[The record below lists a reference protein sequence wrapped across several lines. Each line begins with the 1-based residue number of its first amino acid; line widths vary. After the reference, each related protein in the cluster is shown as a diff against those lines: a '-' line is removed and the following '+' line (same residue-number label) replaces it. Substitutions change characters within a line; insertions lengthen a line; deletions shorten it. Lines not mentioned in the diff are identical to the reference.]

1 MAMLDATVA
10 NLALESIRADL
21 AASSPWRNGSPP
33 DTWSRLQSLCRQ
45 PRGWAAAMAM
55 AASGRYRLPASSSHP
70 FCAPWRLGR

>member
-21 AASSPWRNGSPP
+21 VATLALGQWVV
-33 DTWSRLQSLCRQ
+33 WSRLQSLCRQ